1 MADAKIDMALDDII
15 KKNRNGPGSGR
26 GRGRGRGGNLNQRRG
41 GGGIVGRITKNTN
54 NNRGRGGNFQ
64 RGRGGGGG
72 RNSFN
77 QRNNN
82 RSTNFRQQRG
92 RGNTIPGFNRR
103 STNGDKPTA
112 TYNPLSR
119 DNNAAASKQQRQ
131 PQIQT
136 TPRRQQGS
144 IFNKIRPNQN
154 VSALRRRMVAAQRA
168 LNRAT
173 KTLAEIPRM
182 RQQRQ
187 RILQQPQKLRNII
200 TRNKLGGGGGGGIR
214 KRLTNARKP
223 IGRGGTRQFS
233 FIELVESHSTE
244 GQCVYSRIS
253 IDQSP
258 TNNLSNIEP
267 DRDFS
272 SSQLDDSRTQ
282 SNNSTKKSYNETEKY
297 EATTISITMIQSASI
312 EKSLGRSQCRNETVS
327 PHPQTNESTRLF
339 STGFEESQTTEMNT
353 VLDQSIEQRLN
364 ESEPATITTTTPK

>member
-15 KKNRNGPGSGR
+15 KKNRNGPGNRR

-41 GGGIVGRITKNTN
+41 GGGIAGRITKTTN

-64 RGRGGGGG
+64 RGGGGG

-103 STNGDKPTA
+103 GTNGDKPTA

-119 DNNAAASKQQRQ
+119 DNNVAASKQQRQ

-168 LNRAT
+168 LTRAT

-200 TRNKLGGGGGGGIR
+200 TRNKLGGRGGIR

-223 IGRGGTRQFS
+223 IGRGGARRIITTAIKINVSNKPQDLFFFDNSRLRSTNRFLFGPNNVEFS
-233 FIELVESHSTE
+233 FIEHAESHSTE
-244 GQCVYSRIS
+244 TRCMYSRIN

-272 SSQLDDSRTQ
+272 
-282 SNNSTKKSYNETEKY
+282 
-297 EATTISITMIQSASI
+297 
-312 EKSLGRSQCRNETVS
+312 
-327 PHPQTNESTRLF
+327 
-339 STGFEESQTTEMNT
+339 
-353 VLDQSIEQRLN
+353 
-364 ESEPATITTTTPK
+364 

>member
-223 IGRGGTRQFS
+223 IGRGGTRRMF
-233 FIELVESHSTE
+233 V
-244 GQCVYSRIS
+244 
-253 IDQSP
+253 
-258 TNNLSNIEP
+258 
-267 DRDFS
+267 
-272 SSQLDDSRTQ
+272 
-282 SNNSTKKSYNETEKY
+282 
-297 EATTISITMIQSASI
+297 
-312 EKSLGRSQCRNETVS
+312 
-327 PHPQTNESTRLF
+327 
-339 STGFEESQTTEMNT
+339 
-353 VLDQSIEQRLN
+353 
-364 ESEPATITTTTPK
+364 

>member
-15 KKNRNGPGSGR
+15 KKNRNGPGNRR

-41 GGGIVGRITKNTN
+41 GGGIAGRITKTTN

-64 RGRGGGGG
+64 RGGGGG

-103 STNGDKPTA
+103 GTNGDKPTA

-119 DNNAAASKQQRQ
+119 DNNVAASKQQRQ

-168 LNRAT
+168 LTRAT

-200 TRNKLGGGGGGGIR
+200 TRNKLGGRGGIR

-223 IGRGGTRQFS
+223 IGRGGARLSSS
-233 FIELVESHSTE
+233 FHPHLLIRLQSTE
-244 GQCVYSRIS
+244 WSEVLNGTSS
-253 IDQSP
+253 IIKTSLAP
-258 TNNLSNIEP
+258 TTCRAAGFRKIYG
-267 DRDFS
+267 
-272 SSQLDDSRTQ
+272 T
-282 SNNSTKKSYNETEKY
+282 TKT
-297 EATTISITMIQSASI
+297 
-312 EKSLGRSQCRNETVS
+312 RSQPS
-327 PHPQTNESTRLF
+327 PF
-339 STGFEESQTTEMNT
+339 
-353 VLDQSIEQRLN
+353 
-364 ESEPATITTTTPK
+364 